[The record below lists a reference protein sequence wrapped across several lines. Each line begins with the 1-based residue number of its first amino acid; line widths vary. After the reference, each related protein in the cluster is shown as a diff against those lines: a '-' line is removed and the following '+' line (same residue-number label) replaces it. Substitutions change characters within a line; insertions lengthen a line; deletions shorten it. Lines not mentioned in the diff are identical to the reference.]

1 MNKPHGMAVQVS
13 HYSTYRVFMF
23 LEVVKTDRPFA
34 LKQGGTG
41 IKTSIDELAAV
52 CLKFDTSESPR
63 LVSLEMSLNV
73 TLD

>member
-1 MNKPHGMAVQVS
+1 MAVQVS

-23 LEVVKTDRPFA
+23 LEVVKTDRAFA

-52 CLKFDTSESPR
+52 CLKFDKSESPR
-63 LVSLEMSLNV
+63 LVSLES
-73 TLD
+73 